1 MMMRP
6 KTLTWIGKVEGHIA
20 QHEVNKDEVEQIFQ
34 GDSLILKGRGQNLYL
49 ALGRTHSGRLL
60 TVAYVVKRDRTGF
73 VLTAREMAL
82 KERRLYRKKGG
93 K

>member
-6 KTLTWIGKVEGHIA
+6 KTLTWSGKVESHIA
-20 QHEVNKDEVEQIFQ
+20 RHEVNKDEVEQVLQ
-34 GDSLILKGRGQNLYL
+34 GEPLILKGRGQNLYL

-60 TVAYVVKRDRTGF
+60 TVAYVIKRDETGF
-73 VLTAREMAL
+73 VLTGREMAP
-82 KERRLYRKKGG
+82 KERRLYRRKGG